1 MVFTQHL
8 LLGLI
13 GEDRDPNGFLGS
25 GLKID
30 KAREVV
36 RNIWS
41 SDADADDANASASS
55 TQRGGGGG
63 TTSSTDV
70 PFSISTKRVFEVA
83 VEYSRTMGYNF
94 IAPEH
99 MAVGLFTVDDGSATR
114 VLKRLGANVDHLAA
128 VAVTRLQGELAKD
141 GRELSVES
149 KGSREKSFS
158 KKAAAL
164 RSSEKTREKSALTQF
179 CVDLTARASEGLMT
193 LLLAERLKLK
203 ELFRYFAAEPKTIL
217 FFLAKR
223 VMSLD
228 MGLLIAG
235 AKERGELEARVTALI
250 GEILKEGNIIL
261 FIDEVHTLVGTGTVG
276 RGNKGSGLD
285 IANLLKPS
293 LGGCMASTT
302 IDEYRTHF
310 ESDKALARR
319 FQPVSINEPNQE
331 DAVKILLGLRQKYE
345 AHHNCIFT
353 PEAINAAVYLSARYI
368 ADRYLPDK
376 AIDLIDEAGSRARI
390 EAHRKKKNNRPVL
403 ASKVKNDGSTCNTK
417 DSGEII
423 LEAHVP
429 VTSDDD
435 DEPIVV
441 GPDDIAAVASL
452 WSGIPVQHSLLM
464 KECFWPIAAMMF
476 CGPTGVGKTEL
487 AKALAACYFGSE
499 SAMLRLDMSE
509 YMERHTVSKLIGSP
523 PGYVGYGEGGTLT
536 EAIRRQPFT
545 LVLLDE
551 IEKAHPDVFNML
563 LQLFEDGHLTDS
575 QMLKILN
582 LMLQEVKERLIS
594 LGIGLEVS
602 ESIKDL
608 VCQQGYDKIYGA
620 RPLRRAVTQIIENPI
635 SEALLAGGFK
645 PGDTAIVDLD
655 ASGNPALLSD
665 GAPDAVLAMF
675 FPVGEPISIQ
685 KGWRLERMVKGR
697 VFASSLQCPEAGSG
711 AGCSRLEKE
720 ALAEGGVGKSSD
732 IDARGL
738 LLLIGCYGIPKGF
751 TNEDIWD
758 LIRLSNSKQIADA
771 LRRSPVLVARVSG
784 ILERMMNNGMKIEA
798 VDVAYTFGI
807 EDKFPPQKLL
817 TSFLRDANEASKRRR
832 REANNSPYLLK
843 EASEKQLTALKSVI
857 KLLEDRKL
865 DPIKLLPGWQLIE
878 TRDKLEKE
886 IADLNKKI
894 EDRVTQKRK
903 ADENEFSNNLKSHE
917 KKRLRFTGSPL
928 ISSPRIGLHEQ
939 RATGHVEGS
948 GLYGWSWECN
958 AWYWS
963 GSCACNSIPST
974 SSFAGVHRD
983 MLVDRTGQKMSRNVA
998 YGWHGVGD
1006 PAFIDFSREQSFV
1019 HQPASG
1025 LFGPSPS
1032 IEGFV
1037 GVSNSP
1043 PTNAANRSST
1053 SDLYRFADAVK

>member
-1 MVFTQHL
+1 MEVLSSSPLSVHSRWDLGPLNPSRSQRIDPLLTFSSNNNIISSSYSSCFGISISQRHRPHNPLSFKCSRSRRKRRILPISAVFERFTERAIKVVIFSQKEARALGKDMVFTQHL

-70 PFSISTKRVFEVA
+70 PFSISTKRVFEAA

-99 MAVGLFTVDDGSATR
+99 IAVGLFTVDDGSATR

-179 CVDLTARASEGLMT
+179 CVDLTARASEGLIDPVIGRET
-193 LLLAERLKLK
+193 EIERIIQILCRRTKNNPILLGESGVGKTAIAEGLAVSIAQANVPVFL
-203 ELFRYFAAEPKTIL
+203 
-217 FFLAKR
+217 LAKR

-293 LGGCMASTT
+293 LGRCMASTT

-390 EAHRKKKNNRPVL
+390 EAHRKKKEQQTCILSKSPDDYWQEIRTVQAMHEVVL

-452 WSGIPVQHSLLM
+452 WSGIPVQQLTADERMFLVSLDDQLR
-464 KECFWPIAAMMF
+464 KRVIGQDEAVAAISRAVKRSRVGLKDPDRPIAAMMF

-575 QMLKILN
+575 QGRRVSFKNALVVMTSNVGSTAIAKGGRTSIGFLIADDESTSYAGIKALVMEELKAYFRPELLNRIDEVVVFHPLEKAQMLKILN

-655 ASGNPALLSD
+655 ASGNPVVINQSD
-665 GAPDAVLAMF
+665 QTIHVSDTTTVL
-675 FPVGEPISIQ
+675 
-685 KGWRLERMVKGR
+685 
-697 VFASSLQCPEAGSG
+697 
-711 AGCSRLEKE
+711 
-720 ALAEGGVGKSSD
+720 
-732 IDARGL
+732 
-738 LLLIGCYGIPKGF
+738 
-751 TNEDIWD
+751 
-758 LIRLSNSKQIADA
+758 
-771 LRRSPVLVARVSG
+771 
-784 ILERMMNNGMKIEA
+784 
-798 VDVAYTFGI
+798 
-807 EDKFPPQKLL
+807 
-817 TSFLRDANEASKRRR
+817 
-832 REANNSPYLLK
+832 
-843 EASEKQLTALKSVI
+843 
-857 KLLEDRKL
+857 
-865 DPIKLLPGWQLIE
+865 
-878 TRDKLEKE
+878 
-886 IADLNKKI
+886 
-894 EDRVTQKRK
+894 
-903 ADENEFSNNLKSHE
+903 
-917 KKRLRFTGSPL
+917 
-928 ISSPRIGLHEQ
+928 
-939 RATGHVEGS
+939 
-948 GLYGWSWECN
+948 
-958 AWYWS
+958 
-963 GSCACNSIPST
+963 
-974 SSFAGVHRD
+974 
-983 MLVDRTGQKMSRNVA
+983 
-998 YGWHGVGD
+998 
-1006 PAFIDFSREQSFV
+1006 
-1019 HQPASG
+1019 
-1025 LFGPSPS
+1025 
-1032 IEGFV
+1032 
-1037 GVSNSP
+1037 
-1043 PTNAANRSST
+1043 
-1053 SDLYRFADAVK
+1053 